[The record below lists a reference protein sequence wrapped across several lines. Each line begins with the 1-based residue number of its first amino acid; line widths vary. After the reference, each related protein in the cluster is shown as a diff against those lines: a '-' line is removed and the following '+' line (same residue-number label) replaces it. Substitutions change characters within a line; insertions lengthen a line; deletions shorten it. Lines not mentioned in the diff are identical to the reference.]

1 MINPHTV
8 RDTLRREGLFS
19 AHQWRISEEPF
30 YLSPSLHKEIESL
43 GRILLQFYRSI
54 NLLYFQSVAGKMP
67 RWISELMDAGKPS
80 WLVELQRHRIFKSAL
95 PRVIRPDLL
104 LTEEGIRITELDS
117 VPGGI
122 GLLDSLQKIYLGRD
136 TMQKG
141 FGSIFGE
148 EGPVRII
155 VSDESASYR
164 TEMEYLARQLG
175 NDRFQVVDEY
185 YRDFPSGCSVYR
197 FFELFDLENIPSAK
211 DLFERALQKDIF
223 LTPPP
228 KTILEEKLWLALLWN
243 HTLRDFW
250 RQELG
255 SLFYEKMLQ
264 MVPRSWILDP
274 QPLPYHAEHPHL
286 GIHDWS
292 ELSEFTQSQRELV
305 IKISGFSENAWGSR
319 GVWVGSDLSKKE
331 WTHVVEDSLRQFS
344 SSPHILM
351 RFVPGKTIP
360 ASWFNFETDSR
371 ERMNARVRLCPYYF
385 IKGDPQTQGRAL
397 LCGTLAT
404 LCADDKKII
413 HGMSDAIMLPAAL
426 EPNPA
431 K

>member
-8 RDTLRREGLFS
+8 RNTLKREGLFS
-19 AHQWRISEEPF
+19 AHRWRISEEPF
-30 YLSPSLHKEIESL
+30 HLSSALHQEIESL

-54 NLLYFQSVAGKMP
+54 NLLYFQSVSGKMP

-80 WLVELQRHRIFKSAL
+80 WLIELQRHRVFKSAL

-122 GLLDSLQKIYLGRD
+122 GLLDCLQKIYFGRG

-141 FGSIFGE
+141 FHSIFDE
-148 EGPVRII
+148 DRPVKII
-155 VSDESASYR
+155 VSDESDSYR
-164 TEMEYLARQLG
+164 PEMEYLARQLG
-175 NDRFQVVDEY
+175 TDRFQVVDEHH
-185 YRDFPSGCSVYR
+185 RDFPSGCSVYR
-197 FFELFDLENIPSAK
+197 FFELFDLENIPCAK
-211 DLFERALQKDIF
+211 DLFERALQKEIS

-243 HTLRDFW
+243 RKLRDFW

-255 SLFYEKMLQ
+255 SLFFDKMLQ

-274 QPLPYHAEHPHL
+274 HPLPYHAEHPQL

-292 ELSEFTQSQRELV
+292 ELSQFTQSQRELV
-305 IKISGFSENAWGSR
+305 IKISGFSEKAWGSR
-319 GVWVGSDLSKKE
+319 GVWIGSDLSKKE
-331 WTHVVEDSLRQFS
+331 WTRVVEESLRQFGT
-344 SSPHILM
+344 SPHLLM
-351 RFVPGKTIP
+351 RFTPGKTIP
-360 ASWFNFETDSR
+360 ASWFDFETGTR
-371 ERMNARVRLCPYYF
+371 NQMNARVRLCPYYF
-385 IKGDPQTQGRAL
+385 VKGDPQTQGRAL
-397 LCGTLAT
+397 HCGTLAT

-413 HGMSDAIMLPAAL
+413 HGMSDAILLPAAP
-426 EPNPA
+426 EAKPA
-431 K
+431 E

>member
-1 MINPHTV
+1 
-8 RDTLRREGLFS
+8 
-19 AHQWRISEEPF
+19 
-30 YLSPSLHKEIESL
+30 
-43 GRILLQFYRSI
+43 
-54 NLLYFQSVAGKMP
+54 MP

-360 ASWFNFETDSR
+360 ASWFNFETGSR

>member
-8 RDTLRREGLFS
+8 RNTLKREGLFS
-19 AHQWRISEEPF
+19 AHRWRISEEPF
-30 YLSPSLHKEIESL
+30 HLSSALHQEIESL

-54 NLLYFQSVAGKMP
+54 NLLYFQSVSGKMP

-80 WLVELQRHRIFKSAL
+80 WLIELQRHRVFKSAL

-122 GLLDSLQKIYLGRD
+122 GLLDCLQKIYFGRG

-141 FGSIFGE
+141 FHSIFDE
-148 EGPVRII
+148 DRPVKII
-155 VSDESASYR
+155 VSDESDSYR
-164 TEMEYLARQLG
+164 PEMEYLARQLG
-175 NDRFQVVDEY
+175 TDRFQVVDEHH
-185 YRDFPSGCSVYR
+185 RDFPSGCSVYR
-197 FFELFDLENIPSAK
+197 FFELFDLENIPCAK
-211 DLFERALQKDIF
+211 DLFERALQKEIS

-243 HTLRDFW
+243 RKLRDFW

-255 SLFYEKMLQ
+255 SLFFDKMLQ

-274 QPLPYHAEHPHL
+274 HPLPYHAEHPQL

-292 ELSEFTQSQRELV
+292 ELSQFTQSQRELV
-305 IKISGFSENAWGSR
+305 IKISGFSEKAWGSR
-319 GVWVGSDLSKKE
+319 GVWIGSDLSKKE
-331 WTHVVEDSLRQFS
+331 WTRVVEESLRQFGT
-344 SSPHILM
+344 SPHLLM
-351 RFVPGKTIP
+351 RFTPGKTIP
-360 ASWFNFETDSR
+360 ASWFDFETGTR
-371 ERMNARVRLCPYYF
+371 NQMNARVRLCPYYF
-385 IKGDPQTQGRAL
+385 VKGDPQTQGRAL
-397 LCGTLAT
+397 HCGTLAT

-413 HGMSDAIMLPAAL
+413 HGMSDAILLPAAP
-426 EPNPA
+426 ETKPA
-431 K
+431 E